1 MRRCLFLLSLAV
13 LLVTWQTMF
22 SAQAPLSEDE
32 QLLKAARL
40 PTDDKSLLQFFRFRT
55 PNKQDLEKMAEWIA
69 RLNSDK
75 FKDREEAA
83 QELTLRGP
91 AAVSSLR
98 EAVKDSPL
106 EVRRRI
112 DTILK
117 SIETAQFGGTIGAA
131 ARVLAARHTPGA
143 FEALFDFLPHAGE
156 EWAEEEVIAALV
168 QWALAPPHAQPLSQ
182 KGEGRVHPYLEAAL
196 KDKSA
201 LRRAWAVYV
210 LGRSAS
216 WDQRQSV
223 RQFLNDADDLVR
235 RRAAE
240 ALAGKR
246 AAAQFAERAE
256 ADAAFLKT
264 HNIGA
269 DEPALLAFLRKRTL
283 SEEDQN
289 RLEQL
294 VRELGNPSFAVR
306 DRASRLLTK
315 EGPPAIAFLKPAL
328 QDADLETSRRA
339 ARCLEEIRR
348 GPGAALPAAA
358 VRLLTQ
364 PPKSREHPSAAAV
377 RVLLAYVPFA
387 DDDAVED
394 EVFAALT
401 QLSVRGPALDPLLHE
416 ALRDPMPARRAAA
429 AHVLGRVGTKDHRA
443 GLQRLLDDPV
453 QVVRLRA
460 AQGLLSAR
468 DPAGVPKLIAL
479 VEEAPPELVW
489 QIEETLYRLAGPKAP
504 TETVGGGGPDN
515 RQLVAKAW
523 MEWWTAHSSRL
534 DLSRYAEGDAPLGL
548 ITVCEYD
555 SAQGQAGGQAWEAG
569 RDGKT
574 RWKLSLPQ
582 GPMDAQMLPNG
593 RVLIA
598 ESNGRRVTERDLAGE
613 IKWEYRPPGNPIAV
627 QRLPNGNTF
636 IATYNNVLE
645 VTPDQKQVY
654 VSNRG
659 PNFYIFSARKLRNGN
674 VVAMTAQGMVVEF
687 DPITNKDIRTIQV
700 AGATGN
706 WCSVEALPG
715 GRYLVATMSTNEVKE
730 IDAQGSTLWTAN
742 IPGVFRATRLP
753 NGNTLAAS
761 MTTRQVVEIDKTGQR
776 RWEKTCEGRPWSV
789 RYR

>member
-394 EVFAALT
+394 EV
-401 QLSVRGPALDPLLHE
+401 
-416 ALRDPMPARRAAA
+416 
-429 AHVLGRVGTKDHRA
+429 
-443 GLQRLLDDPV
+443 
-453 QVVRLRA
+453 
-460 AQGLLSAR
+460 
-468 DPAGVPKLIAL
+468 
-479 VEEAPPELVW
+479 
-489 QIEETLYRLAGPKAP
+489 
-504 TETVGGGGPDN
+504 
-515 RQLVAKAW
+515 
-523 MEWWTAHSSRL
+523 
-534 DLSRYAEGDAPLGL
+534 
-548 ITVCEYD
+548 
-555 SAQGQAGGQAWEAG
+555 
-569 RDGKT
+569 
-574 RWKLSLPQ
+574 
-582 GPMDAQMLPNG
+582 
-593 RVLIA
+593 
-598 ESNGRRVTERDLAGE
+598 
-613 IKWEYRPPGNPIAV
+613 
-627 QRLPNGNTF
+627 
-636 IATYNNVLE
+636 
-645 VTPDQKQVY
+645 
-654 VSNRG
+654 
-659 PNFYIFSARKLRNGN
+659 
-674 VVAMTAQGMVVEF
+674 
-687 DPITNKDIRTIQV
+687 
-700 AGATGN
+700 
-706 WCSVEALPG
+706 
-715 GRYLVATMSTNEVKE
+715 
-730 IDAQGSTLWTAN
+730 
-742 IPGVFRATRLP
+742 
-753 NGNTLAAS
+753 
-761 MTTRQVVEIDKTGQR
+761 
-776 RWEKTCEGRPWSV
+776 
-789 RYR
+789 